1 MFMSE
6 EQKRN
11 NEVKSSNAPPA
22 AAMPS
27 TNSTVVGQAKRD
39 ANAAKCTNQN
49 AVSNKKQKKSTD
61 VFSITG
67 LKYAEAKA
75 TTADKVTLLREP
87 ENKYDANAVKVV
99 NGYGQLIGRIEKSKA
114 AVLSPKMKKLE
125 EEYHK
130 QQLKL
135 LVEGTIQNA
144 GDGWQQLVE
153 VEFKKIPTKTIA
165 ANSTAKPR
173 AKSAVAARIIPNP
186 YAKSVSTGANK

>member
-1 MFMSE
+1 M
-6 EQKRN
+6 
-11 NEVKSSNAPPA
+11 
-22 AAMPS
+22 
-27 TNSTVVGQAKRD
+27 
-39 ANAAKCTNQN
+39 
-49 AVSNKKQKKSTD
+49 SNKKLKKSTD

-75 TTADKVTLLREP
+75 TTGDKVTLLREP
-87 ENKYDANAVKVV
+87 ENTYDTNAVKVV

-153 VEFKKIPTKTIA
+153 VEFKKIPTKPIA
-165 ANSTAKPR
+165 ASTSKPR

-186 YAKSVSTGANK
+186 YAKSASTGASK

>member
-1 MFMSE
+1 MSE

-27 TNSTVVGQAKRD
+27 STNSTALGQAKRD
-39 ANAAKCTNQN
+39 ANATECTNQN

-75 TTADKVTLLREP
+75 TPGGKVTLLREP
-87 ENKYDANAVKVV
+87 ENTYDANAVKVV
-99 NGYGQLIGRIEKSKA
+99 NCYGQLIGRIEKSMA

-153 VEFKKIPTKTIA
+153 VEFKKIPTKTVA
-165 ANSTAKPR
+165 STAKPR
-173 AKSAVAARIIPNP
+173 AKSAVATKLVPNP
-186 YAKSVSTGANK
+186 YAKSASTGGSK